1 MQYRLCNIGYAIT
14 CLLHMRYSF
23 QYIKKCAHTMDT
35 KSMHAM
41 EVKTVSNCSQCGY
54 PVCLMMH
61 EWTSFQD
68 ENCEITA
75 EDCIQSLLDGI
86 TTKDLDEFFCDDEKE
101 NQQPHPS
108 LQPLPPPPKKMRF
121 YDTSEEELVT
131 VSKCQKTHRGTTT
144 GHLTT
149 SKHGELLTTTCTL
162 TLHLLPTF

>member
-1 MQYRLCNIGYAIT
+1 M
-14 CLLHMRYSF
+14 F
-23 QYIKKCAHTMDT
+23 
-35 KSMHAM
+35 
-41 EVKTVSNCSQCGY
+41 
-54 PVCLMMH
+54 
-61 EWTSFQD
+61 TSSED
-68 ENCEITA
+68 KNREITA

-86 TTKDLDEFFCDDEKE
+86 TTKDLDEFFGDDEKE

-108 LQPLPPPPKKMRF
+108 SQPLPPPPKKMRF

-131 VSKCQKTHRGTTT
+131 VCKCRKTHRATTT